1 MLSPLLPPPTPRVC
15 STSANDEEDDL
26 SKADGEGEAEA
37 ETEAAPPLRRPETP
51 AALGAG
57 DASDTAGET
66 ESEAEVSCCCCHR
79 SSGEQAAT
87 SDYILAEFYLSSS
100 LKLAKLPLLR
110 SSFCSL

>member
-1 MLSPLLPPPTPRVC
+1 MLFCAGSLRFVLFVWHGFLSGFLHFDMLSPSPRT

-51 AALGAG
+51 AALNAG

-79 SSGEQAAT
+79 SSGEQAA
-87 SDYILAEFYLSSS
+87 F
-100 LKLAKLPLLR
+100 
-110 SSFCSL
+110 